1 MSWLLKEVKELNC
14 TVAAAFNCDLS
25 PVTERVNYA
34 INKDCFY
41 QRNNRQ
47 LMLNFNYIVFHLN

>member
-25 PVTERVNYA
+25 PETERVNYA
-34 INKDCFY
+34 INKAYFY
-41 QRNNRQ
+41 
-47 LMLNFNYIVFHLN
+47 

>member
-25 PVTERVNYA
+25 SVTERVNYA
-34 INKDCFY
+34 INKAYFY
-41 QRNNRQ
+41 
-47 LMLNFNYIVFHLN
+47 

>member
-34 INKDCFY
+34 MQSLFLLEEQQATDVKF
-41 QRNNRQ
+41 Q
-47 LMLNFNYIVFHLN
+47 